1 MCDSIQTEILLAIY
15 ENQQTGELHCSK
27 QSISVPSRSELA
39 FDDTSTSAALDDN
52 AYGYQYHAQDAIVPP
67 AVSPSPYCTPVTEHY
82 YVNFVQPADSLVLLF
97 NQIKQT
103 NVRDISRSSIK

>member
-1 MCDSIQTEILLAIY
+1 MHGNIQIETHITNAGS
-15 ENQQTGELHCSK
+15 QQTGMLQCAEQLI
-27 QSISVPSRSELA
+27 SISNKSDLA
-39 FDDTSTSAALDDN
+39 FDDTSTPAALDDDS
-52 AYGYQYHAQDAIVPP
+52 YSHPQDASMMVP
-67 AVSPSPYCTPVTEHY
+67 AADSPSPYCTAVTEHY

>member
-1 MCDSIQTEILLAIY
+1 MGDSIQIETCLTNP
-15 ENQQTGELHCSK
+15 ENRQTGMLQCTEQSFSIPSK
-27 QSISVPSRSELA
+27 SDLA
-39 FDDTSTSAALDDN
+39 FDDTSMLTALDDDS
-52 AYGYQYHAQDAIVPP
+52 YSYPQDAVEPT
-67 AVSPSPYCTPVTEHY
+67 ADSPSPYCTAVTEHS